1 MLSRWRLDYMKT
13 KLAVGLSVAFAGV
26 FGLTQ
31 VSAQQAYPP
40 ASLDIVVRDFSVEH
54 IDFENFSEEFVSK
67 GDESYC
73 NKGGVT
79 KCGDKIRTMG
89 LNHYDDTWYVDY
101 APYHITCGNHRSG
114 TGATIGTDGLPL
126 IANPYLPDYLQTEI
140 SRTGTV
146 LEYGECADGKTRN
159 YTNASSTR
167 ESIKTASCTKGM
179 WANKVYYTP
188 GMVSK
193 YLVFAPPTSGTDYD
207 MYDGVTIVKAAELCD
222 NSKFSDW
229 YSDVPGVNFRVNKT
243 LDLPAIAKGQ
253 YQVNYNYNNGGYF
266 PLDSII
272 NDRRVDFGFCNPE
285 VNKDKN
291 PTCAQ
296 WGPQTLSIFC
306 PPYDYQY
313 TDSQKDKDQVSTS
326 GLCASWLLAGGPKTP
341 TAAQTA
347 ADQNGDLGKKH
358 LRNYGFTMMG
368 YAKFKYKSANQ
379 ANGGEVF
386 EFVGD
391 DDMWIYVDGVLVVDL
406 GGTHLAA
413 PGAVNIKTL
422 ADHNHGCHA
431 GEPLAEYTNC
441 AGASETTGWGENS
454 WHHLHFFYAD
464 RQSDGSNMLIRTS
477 LTELAPTKYG
487 QPTINDAAV
496 TVTDGV
502 ATTSLILNTEL
513 DQTTIDLMIAGG
525 SNMLFPSIVVVH
537 CKNYDVNAGACVAH
551 DTLGMYVTSV
561 NYLRDAGADGVLY
574 DFQGKVYDKNMEE
587 TSLQAGDMIAFNYP
601 IAPSDVANEAYNVW
615 STMMFL
621 DLDSDGV
628 KETPFY
634 VTSKAGKTVE
644 SFPSEWA
651 STKLIV
657 NPTTVIDM
665 KDTTLERPE
674 FYVDELTAK
683 ADANGGTLDPNSTGE
698 LLITPLPPE
707 FVDGGDQNGW
717 LEEHWN
723 EITGAPTGAGGHATS
738 AKEGTGAKIKND
750 NGVQGDNG
758 TPVMGRC
765 YADDKGTE
773 SCSSISFRTS
783 QPFQANVRVFDHLGH
798 FISQYTESVKDPEV
812 FRQMVSG
819 TPVHLNS
826 NVCFADNGDAV
837 ATSGVA
843 EMMVTIK
850 MYPISQQGR
859 KLGTGPYIYQVS
871 IIKEHYRYCAYMGG
885 GATQF
890 VDAPYQR
897 ASYTTTRGYLRRGK

>member
-1 MLSRWRLDYMKT
+1 
-13 KLAVGLSVAFAGV
+13 
-26 FGLTQ
+26 
-31 VSAQQAYPP
+31 
-40 ASLDIVVRDFSVEH
+40 
-54 IDFENFSEEFVSK
+54 
-67 GDESYC
+67 
-73 NKGGVT
+73 
-79 KCGDKIRTMG
+79 
-89 LNHYDDTWYVDY
+89 
-101 APYHITCGNHRSG
+101 
-114 TGATIGTDGLPL
+114 
-126 IANPYLPDYLQTEI
+126 
-140 SRTGTV
+140 
-146 LEYGECADGKTRN
+146 
-159 YTNASSTR
+159 
-167 ESIKTASCTKGM
+167 
-179 WANKVYYTP
+179 
-188 GMVSK
+188 
-193 YLVFAPPTSGTDYD
+193 
-207 MYDGVTIVKAAELCD
+207 
-222 NSKFSDW
+222 
-229 YSDVPGVNFRVNKT
+229 
-243 LDLPAIAKGQ
+243 
-253 YQVNYNYNNGGYF
+253 
-266 PLDSII
+266 
-272 NDRRVDFGFCNPE
+272 
-285 VNKDKN
+285 
-291 PTCAQ
+291 
-296 WGPQTLSIFC
+296 
-306 PPYDYQY
+306 
-313 TDSQKDKDQVSTS
+313 
-326 GLCASWLLAGGPKTP
+326 
-341 TAAQTA
+341 
-347 ADQNGDLGKKH
+347 
-358 LRNYGFTMMG
+358 
-368 YAKFKYKSANQ
+368 
-379 ANGGEVF
+379 
-386 EFVGD
+386 
-391 DDMWIYVDGVLVVDL
+391 
-406 GGTHLAA
+406 
-413 PGAVNIKTL
+413 
-422 ADHNHGCHA
+422 
-431 GEPLAEYTNC
+431 
-441 AGASETTGWGENS
+441 
-454 WHHLHFFYAD
+454 
-464 RQSDGSNMLIRTS
+464 MLIRTS

-574 DFQGKVYDKNMEE
+574 DFQGKVYDKNMQE

-674 FYVDELTAK
+674 FYVEELTAK

-707 FVDGGDQNGW
+707 FVDGGNQNGW

-819 TPVHLNS
+819 TPVLLNS